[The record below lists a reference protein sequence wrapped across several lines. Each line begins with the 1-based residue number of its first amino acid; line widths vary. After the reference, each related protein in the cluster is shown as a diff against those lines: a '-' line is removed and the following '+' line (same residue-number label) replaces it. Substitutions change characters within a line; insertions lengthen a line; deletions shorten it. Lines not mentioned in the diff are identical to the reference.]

1 MAYRGANTL
10 VVEAKDKIINI
21 VNDCIKTG
29 VPAAMVAIMLESVTS
44 DLNANVKLVLQRE
57 KEEYDEQI
65 RTENE
70 QVEYQPEETVE
81 QHEEVTEQ
89 TDNVEE

>member
-1 MAYRGANTL
+1 MYRGANTL
-10 VVEAKDKIINI
+10 VVEAKDKIINT

-29 VPAAMVAIMLESVTS
+29 VPAAMVVIMLESVTS
-44 DLNANVKLVLQRE
+44 DLNANVKLVLQKE

-65 RTENE
+65 RAESE

-81 QHEEVTEQ
+81 QPEEVTEQ
-89 TDNVEE
+89 TNNVEE